1 MVALLDYPALVHDH
15 DAVGAADRGKPVGDH
30 QRRAVLQQLPK
41 STLYQHLGVGIDVG
55 GRLVEHQYPRTGRQ
69 GPGEADELALPQAQ
83 VTAALLELRI
93 IALWQPLYELVG
105 SDDPGGP
112 LYVLVGDLVVAV
124 ADVLPDCAREED
136 GLLHDDTGL
145 VHE

>member
-15 DAVGAADRGKPVGDH
+15 YAVGTADRRETVGDH
-30 QRRAVLQQLPK
+30 QRRAVLQQLAK

-55 GRLVEHQYPRTGRQ
+55 RRLVEHQYPRTGRE
-69 GPGEADELALPQAQ
+69 GPGEADELPLPQAQ
-83 VTAALLELRI
+83 VTAALLELRVV
-93 IALWQPLYELVG
+93 ALRQSLYELVG

-112 LYVLVGDLVVAV
+112 LYILVGDLIVAV
-124 ADVLPDCAREED
+124 ADVLPDRAREED